1 MEKQR
6 QIQSILRQREN
17 DPPGIEK
24 GDPVEHY
31 CYEYIK
37 VVVVTEEMHDFE
49 NVPKKSFAT
58 ENTNFNQL
66 DFPIN

>member
-17 DPPGIEK
+17 DPPGI
-24 GDPVEHY
+24 GDPIEHY
-31 CYEYIK
+31 CYEYIE

-49 NVPKKSFAT
+49 NVPKKSFAM